1 MSYTS
6 FAVND
11 AFAVKLW
18 SNMLVV
24 AEREAL
30 DIAPLMGTDDNS
42 IIQVKSETS
51 KGAGDS
57 VTFGLRARLTGD
69 GITST
74 MTAEGN
80 GEALSIYSDAVLI
93 NELGHNVGV
102 KSQNTIDQQRVPFDL
117 RVQARDG
124 LGEWWADRKSISFF
138 NVVCGYTPQTDTRY
152 TGLNAVTA
160 PTSGRRI
167 VAGSGSADENITSAD
182 TFTLN
187 LIDQAVEMAK
197 VGSNMVR
204 PIRIGG
210 SPKYVMYLHPYQ
222 VTSLR
227 TNSASGQWLDIQKA
241 AMSGGQI
248 TNNPIYTGALGEYNG
263 VILRQSQDVT
273 QGVSGA
279 TGLAITTV
287 RRAVLLGAQAAVC
300 GYGQANY
307 GPTKYRWNEE
317 LLDHK
322 RLLEVSAWSIWGL
335 KKTVFN
341 SADFGTV
348 VVSTYATASS

>member
-18 SNMLVV
+18 SSMLIV

-30 DIAPLMGTDDNS
+30 DIAPLIGSDDNS
-42 IIQVKSETS
+42 IIQMKTETS
-51 KGAGDS
+51 KGAGDQ

-138 NVVCGYTPQTDTRY
+138 NAVCGYTPQTDTRY
-152 TGLNAVTA
+152 TGLNATVA
-160 PTSGRRI
+160 PSSGRKI
-167 VAGSGSADENITSAD
+167 VAGSGSNDQDITSAD

-210 SPKYVMYLHPYQ
+210 QPKYVMYLHPRR
-222 VTSLR
+222 TS
-227 TNSASGQWLDIQKA
+227 
-241 AMSGGQI
+241 
-248 TNNPIYTGALGEYNG
+248 
-263 VILRQSQDVT
+263 V
-273 QGVSGA
+273 
-279 TGLAITTV
+279 
-287 RRAVLLGAQAAVC
+287 
-300 GYGQANY
+300 
-307 GPTKYRWNEE
+307 
-317 LLDHK
+317 H
-322 RLLEVSAWSIWGL
+322 
-335 KKTVFN
+335 
-341 SADFGTV
+341 
-348 VVSTYATASS
+348 